1 MENIMVTKHSM
12 EGPEKSEN
20 IEICENLNSKEGNYL
35 EIRENMENVEI
46 TGKNENK
53 EIEILEK
60 MENIENLRE
69 IRNLDNGKIDIEE
82 CEDIKVQVWN
92 KCVFFQIFLITF
104 LFCFSL

>member
-1 MENIMVTKHSM
+1 MENIMVTKRSM

-20 IEICENLNSKEGNYL
+20 IEICESLNSKEGNYL

-92 KCVFFQIFLITF
+92 KCVFFSN
-104 LFCFSL
+104 LFDHFFVLF